1 MHQPHQPLGV
11 ISERRHRAP
20 DQTSRSAAATRQRQ
34 PVSSEQSW
42 ILWTISWLGSAILEG
57 FALYGQSIYPCVID
71 LPQDYRAPAEEAE
84 RPAVTPSP
92 LRQDPWLLP
101 RRPSHDIDIPACLAT
116 ASWHS
121 PQTIQR
127 RFRLAAV
134 LPRRRT
140 EGSTRSSCKRLG
152 MPNDRSLRDDG
163 VDPDDVGLVPQ
174 QFDPVR

>member
-11 ISERRHRAP
+11 ISERRHRAS

-34 PVSSEQSW
+34 PGSWEQSW
-42 ILWTISWLGSAILEG
+42 ILWTISQLGSAILEG

-71 LPQDYRAPAEEAE
+71 LPQDYRAQAEEAQ

-92 LRQDPWLLP
+92 LRQDPWLP
-101 RRPSHDIDIPACLAT
+101 PGGPSHDIDVGACLAT

-121 PQTIQR
+121 PRTIQR

-140 EGSTRSSCKRLG
+140 EGSTRSSCERLD

-163 VDPDDVGLVPQ
+163 VDPDDIGPVSR